1 MQKTIKIK
9 RGLDIRLEGEAEKV
23 LVSPDFVDTYQISPT
38 DFHGINPK
46 LVVKEG
52 DEVKA
57 GSPIFFSKA
66 NEKILFTSPV
76 SGEVVEIVRG
86 EKRKLLGIKI
96 LADKEV
102 SFLYFNTPDIASA
115 SREDIIESLLKS
127 GAWTYIKQRP
137 FDIIAN
143 PEQTP
148 RAIFISA
155 FDSAP
160 LAPDYDFLIQG
171 KEKEFQV
178 GLDALA
184 KLTNGK
190 VHLGVH
196 AKHTKSDVFLKAQ
209 NVQINQFEGPHPS
222 GNVGIQIHH
231 ISPINKGDLIW
242 TVNAQ
247 DVVIIGRLF
256 TEKRY
261 NTQKTIAITGSEVL
275 KKRYAKVYSGTR
287 ITKLVENNVTSGEL
301 RYISGNVLTGTQIP
315 SDGYLGHYH
324 YQITVIPE
332 VEEPEFLGW
341 QGIGLDK
348 FSISTSFPTFLF
360 KKKKYRLNT
369 NMNGEE
375 RAFVVT
381 GQYEQVLPMD
391 ILPVQLIKSIMVNDI
406 EMMEGLGIY
415 EVAPEDFALCE
426 FVCTSKINSQ
436 SIVRKGLDLLLK
448 EMN

>member
-9 RGLDIRLEGEAEKV
+9 RGLDIRLEGEADRV
-23 LVSPDFVDTYQISPT
+23 LVSPEFVDTYLINPS
-38 DFHGINPK
+38 DFHGVNPR

-57 GSPIFFSKA
+57 GSSIFTNKS
-66 NEKILFTSPV
+66 NEKIAVTSPV
-76 SGEVVEIVRG
+76 SGEVVEIIRG

-96 LADKEV
+96 LADKEN
-102 SFLYFNTPDIASA
+102 SFLPFNAPSVASA
-115 SREDIIESLLKS
+115 SRDEIIQLLLES
-127 GAWTYIKQRP
+127 GAWTYVKQRP
-137 FDIIAN
+137 FDVIAN
-143 PEQTP
+143 PNQTP

-155 FDSAP
+155 FDSSP
-160 LAPDYDFLIQG
+160 LAPDYDYLIQG
-171 KEKEFQV
+171 SEAEFQT

-184 KLTNGK
+184 KLTSGK

-196 AKHTKSDVFLKAQ
+196 SKLNKSDVFLKAK
-209 NVQINQFEGPHPS
+209 NVQINYFDGPHPS

-231 ISPINKGDLIW
+231 ISPINKGEVIW

-247 DVVIIGRLF
+247 DVAIIGRLF

-261 NTQKTIAITGSEVL
+261 NTQKTIAVTGSEVL

-287 ITKLVENNVTSGEL
+287 ITQLVQNNVASGEL
-301 RYISGNVLTGTQIP
+301 RYISGNVLTGTKI
-315 SDGYLGHYH
+315 SADGYLGHYH

-332 VEEPEFLGW
+332 VVEPEFLGW
-341 QGIGLDK
+341 QGPGFNK
-348 FSISTSFPTFLF
+348 FSLSTSFPTFLL
-360 KKKKYRLNT
+360 KNKKYRLNT
-369 NMNGEE
+369 NLNGEE

-381 GQYEQVLPMD
+381 GQYEKVLPMD
-391 ILPVQLIKSIMVNDI
+391 ILPMQLIKSIMANDI